1 MSVCTRPL
9 CILVRLLASSRCNC
23 SPATR
28 RIRCSSLR
36 RKGLLDTGHPLRTTR
51 NTETIFVHHVHSR
64 RYQPIGGVVFCRRQL
79 FDKPPEILRFR
90 LSITNQCPWT
100 GEPFRA
106 IAIRS
111 SSETFPFRFRP
122 LFGIAEQLADI
133 GASYLPRFHSA
144 TAFGR
149 TLDKR

>member
-9 CILVRLLASSRCNC
+9 CILVRLLASSRCCNC

-36 RKGLLDTGHPLRTTR
+36 RKGLLDTGHPLHTTR
-51 NTETIFVHHVHSR
+51 NTETIFVHRVHSR
-64 RYQPIGGVVFCRRQL
+64 RYQPIVVFVVANYSTSHRRL
-79 FDKPPEILRFR
+79 LRFC

-100 GEPFRA
+100 GEPFRT

-144 TAFGR
+144 PTFCR
-149 TLDKR
+149 TLNKR